1 MWIVYILFLRKTPM
15 IFRFGVYD
23 LHMVEYFHI
32 EGLDSFFSRIQLGIC
47 IQKTKHHFLRPKKRS
62 LNSLFLITKPWGW
75 HWWMNFPWDHDW
87 SFPRRA
93 VAGAA
98 KDFFHWCAGFWF
110 WPRSLLDNSN
120 ASSKIMRSNKWICIE
135 LRNGNAVDRESL
147 SQDLKK
153 LEGGTVRVD
162 LLNNNNSQ
170 LLGCD
175 CFTGWECCGAKIDKN
190 TLELKVF
197 LFFFGFFWAPKG
209 CSLFFS

>member
-1 MWIVYILFLRKTPM
+1 
-15 IFRFGVYD
+15 
-23 LHMVEYFHI
+23 
-32 EGLDSFFSRIQLGIC
+32 
-47 IQKTKHHFLRPKKRS
+47 
-62 LNSLFLITKPWGW
+62 
-75 HWWMNFPWDHDW
+75 
-87 SFPRRA
+87 
-93 VAGAA
+93 
-98 KDFFHWCAGFWF
+98 
-110 WPRSLLDNSN
+110 
-120 ASSKIMRSNKWICIE
+120 MRSNKWICIE

-209 CSLFFS
+209 CSLFFSEASFGQLIGAKMPDFHGLFTQTE